1 MHCSQIKTW
10 EKVEINYETKEVAST
25 LYRPFGGD
33 KEYRIVVTPTLKK
46 DLQIDLLSGTACNY
60 YGIMTSNESF
70 TNKEVIEFYNARG
83 NAENSNR
90 FLLDDFNFHHLPFPD
105 MDTNTACMYL
115 MAMSSI
121 LFDWIKFILVQNK
134 TQNITAIMQVK
145 AICFHYITVASVFI
159 NHARQ
164 KVLQVFSSQDYQ
176 ILKI

>member
-1 MHCSQIKTW
+1 
-10 EKVEINYETKEVAST
+10 
-25 LYRPFGGD
+25 
-33 KEYRIVVTPTLKK
+33 
-46 DLQIDLLSGTACNY
+46 
-60 YGIMTSNESF
+60 NESF

-90 FLLDDFNFHHLPFPD
+90 FLLDDFNLHHLPFPD

-134 TQNITAIMQVK
+134 TQNITAIMRVK

-164 KVLQVFSSQDYQ
+164 KVLQVLSSQDYQ